1 VYPAEPIFSIHN
13 IGIASIP
20 SFPRYCKLGGTPGV
34 FSMRMKTKAL
44 LRAPTHPVSHLIFI
58 HILTSHTK
66 TGKTEHK
73 RNTMIFQAT
82 NIAFSDLTR

>member
-1 VYPAEPIFSIHN
+1 MYPAEPIFSIHN

-20 SFPRYCKLGGTPGV
+20 SFPRYCKLGGTPGA

-44 LRAPTHPVSHLIFI
+44 LRAPTHPVSHLIFS

-66 TGKTEHK
+66 TGKKQNTEG
-73 RNTMIFQAT
+73 TQ
-82 NIAFSDLTR
+82 